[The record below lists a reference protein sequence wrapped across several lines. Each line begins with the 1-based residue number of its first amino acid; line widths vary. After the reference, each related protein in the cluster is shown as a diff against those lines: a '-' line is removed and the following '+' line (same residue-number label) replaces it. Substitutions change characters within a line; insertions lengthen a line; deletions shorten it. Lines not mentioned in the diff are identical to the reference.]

1 MSSYINFDIE
11 LAKWY
16 TDLAGEK
23 ERHNDV
29 RSSKKAA
36 LYLDCSPW
44 LLWKKLTS
52 GELKRYKLNGTGLT
66 YVRRSELDGL
76 MQQAK

>member
-1 MSSYINFDIE
+1 M
-11 LAKWY
+11 
-16 TDLAGEK
+16 TDGQAVPES
-23 ERHNDV
+23 EYMRI
-29 RSSKKAA
+29 KKAA

>member
-23 ERHNDV
+23 ERHNDG
-29 RSSKKAA
+29 RSS
-36 LYLDCSPW
+36 
-44 LLWKKLTS
+44 
-52 GELKRYKLNGTGLT
+52 RTGIGIH
-66 YVRRSELDGL
+66 EDQEGGL
-76 MQQAK
+76 VLGL